1 MDAPR
6 GLENKQVIEFNI
18 DRWHAWAPGI
28 DNPEAWS
35 RWAAAPW
42 QPPAGP
48 DSQPD
53 VSFLPA
59 MQRRRLS
66 PLARMAFAV
75 AWPLAE
81 EYGPMPLVYASRHG
95 ETPRNYELL
104 CELARGEELSP
115 TQFSLSVHNAIIGL
129 WSIMRSDTSE
139 MCALSTEADGLEH
152 ALLEAC
158 ALLDEGAPQ
167 VLLVITEGVQP
178 EPYRPWID
186 DAPFPYALALVISP
200 GRQWRLTLDS
210 AATAAE
216 ASPWPHSLDLVRALL
231 GYAAMPQHSCRGRH
245 WHWQAA
251 P

>member
-1 MDAPR
+1 M
-6 GLENKQVIEFNI
+6 
-18 DRWHAWAPGI
+18 RWSA
-28 DNPEAWS
+28 S
-35 RWAAAPW
+35 PW
-42 QPPAGP
+42 QPLDSGE
-48 DSQPD
+48 SQPD

-81 EYGPMPLVYASRHG
+81 SHGPMPLVFASRHG

-129 WSIMRSDTSE
+129 WSIMRGDSSE
-139 MCALSTEADGLEH
+139 MTAIAAESDGLEH

-158 ALLDEGAPQ
+158 TLLDEGCPQ
-167 VLLVITEGVQP
+167 VLLMITEGAQP
-178 EPYRPWID
+178 QAYRPWID
-186 DAPFPYALALVISP
+186 DAPFPFALALVISR
-200 GRQWRLTLDS
+200 GGQWRLTLEPGEG
-210 AATAAE
+210 AGNEPATE
-216 ASPWPHSLDLVRALL
+216 WPQPLNLVRALL
-231 GYAAMPQHSCRGRH
+231 GAAAVPPHRCRNRH
-245 WHWQAA
+245 WHWQAR

>member
-1 MDAPR
+1 M
-6 GLENKQVIEFNI
+6 IEFNI

-28 DNPEAWS
+28 DSPDAWS
-35 RWAAAPW
+35 RWSAAPW
-42 QPPAGP
+42 QPPASP
-48 DSQPD
+48 DLQPD

-81 EYGPMPLVYASRHG
+81 DHGPMPLVYASRHG

-129 WSIMRSDTSE
+129 WSIMRGDTSE
-139 MCALSTEADGLEH
+139 MSALSTEADGLEH

-158 ALLDEGAPQ
+158 ALLDEGSPQ
-167 VLLVITEGVQP
+167 VLLMITEGVQP
-178 EPYRPWID
+178 EPYQPWID

-216 ASPWPHSLDLVRALL
+216 PSTWPHALNLVRALL
-231 GYAAMPQHSCRGRH
+231 GDAGMPVHSCRGRH